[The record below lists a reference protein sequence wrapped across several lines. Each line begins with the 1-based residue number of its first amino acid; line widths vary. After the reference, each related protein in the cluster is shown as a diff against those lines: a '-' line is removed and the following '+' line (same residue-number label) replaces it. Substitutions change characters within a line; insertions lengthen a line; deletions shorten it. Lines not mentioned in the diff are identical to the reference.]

1 MSGGEEMLG
10 NAVLFLIIAIIA
22 GAVGFSGIAGAASTI
37 AQILFVL
44 FLILFLVS
52 FFTFALASVQTQT
65 KRPRSAGPFAVS
77 IDCQRDAND

>member
-1 MSGGEEMLG
+1 MGYAALFLRKVITKERSKTMLG

-44 FLILFLVS
+44 FVILFLVS
-52 FFTFALASVQTQT
+52 FFTG
-65 KRPRSAGPFAVS
+65 RR
-77 IDCQRDAND
+77 R